1 MVKAYFDY
9 VQSHVFGLAN
19 KNNCAPVF
27 IQGMNCIVIGCAE
40 LALIVNLKTGE
51 VVKKLD
57 AKKKTYVSCLELYE
71 NSYNRNLAVGF
82 EDGDIA
88 VFDLAESSQKL
99 DDEEFFLFSEH
110 DAPVTSITFNGNGAF
125 MASGSMENLVI
136 LWDVI
141 GRSVKHKFTGHSAP
155 VTSVKFYKNFK
166 DSSDYILSSSKDG
179 CLRVWDID
187 TRRCID
193 IITSKKNE
201 VLGLTQLTSQH
212 LKFVRNELFV
222 ATTNSEE
229 VVFYEMKV
237 TQSTDAAT
245 KYHEEKGRFARNHYS
260 SVLGIQAADSL
271 GLLFLLSN
279 QPFAYLRR
287 RQIDRD
293 HQSEKQSR
301 SRQQVQEKEK
311 ESPR

>member
-9 VQSHVFGLAN
+9 IQSHVFGLAN
-19 KNNCAPVF
+19 RNNCTPVF
-27 IQGMNCIVIGCAE
+27 IQAMNLLVLGCAE

-51 VVKKLD
+51 VIRKLD
-57 AKKKTYVSCLELYE
+57 CKKKTYISCIELFE
-71 NSYNRNLAVGF
+71 NSFNRHLAIGF

-88 VFDLAESSQKL
+88 IFDMAESSQKL

-110 DAPVTSITFNGNGAF
+110 DSAVTSIAFSPNGAF
-125 MASGSMENLVI
+125 MASGSMENIVI

-155 VTSVKFYKNFK
+155 ITGVEFYKNFK
-166 DSSDYILSSSKDG
+166 DSSDYIISSAKDG

-201 VLGLTQLTSQH
+201 VLGICQLTSQH

-237 TQSTDAAT
+237 TQSAEKAT
-245 KYHEEKGRFARNHYS
+245 KYHEEIGRFARNHYS
-260 SVLGIQAADSL
+260 AVLGMQIADSL
-271 GLLFLLSN
+271 GLIFLLSRFWKCL
-279 QPFAYLRR
+279 P
-287 RQIDRD
+287 
-293 HQSEKQSR
+293 
-301 SRQQVQEKEK
+301 
-311 ESPR
+311 

>member
-9 VQSHVFGLAN
+9 IQSHVFGLAN
-19 KNNCAPVF
+19 RNNCTPAF
-27 IQGMNCIVIGCAE
+27 IQAMNCLVLGCAE

-51 VVKKLD
+51 VVRKLD
-57 AKKKTYVSCLELYE
+57 CKKKSYVSCIELFE
-71 NSYNRNLAVGF
+71 NSFNRHLAIGF

-88 VFDLAESSQKL
+88 VFDLAESSQKI

-110 DAPVTSITFNGNGAF
+110 DAAVTSITFNPNGAF

-155 VTSVKFYKNFK
+155 VTGVKFYKNFK

-193 IITSKKNE
+193 IVTSKKNE
-201 VLGLTQLTSQH
+201 VLSIGTLVSQH

-229 VVFYEMKV
+229 VVFYEMKIV
-237 TQSTDAAT
+237 PSTDAAT
-245 KYHEEKGRFARNHYS
+245 KYYEERGRFSRNHYS
-260 SVLGIQAADSL
+260 AVLGMQVADSL
-271 GLLFLLSN
+271 GLLFLLSR
-279 QPFAYLRR
+279 FCV
-287 RQIDRD
+287 I
-293 HQSEKQSR
+293 
-301 SRQQVQEKEK
+301 V
-311 ESPR
+311 